1 MRGHNILCLE
11 DDLYIK
17 LLYIKLLYIKLLR
30 RKVNNY
36 V

>member
-1 MRGHNILCLE
+1 MREHNILCLE

-17 LLYIKLLYIKLLR
+17 LLYIKLLR

>member
-1 MRGHNILCLE
+1 MWEHNIVCLE
-11 DDLYIK
+11 ADLYIK
-17 LLYIKLLYIKLLR
+17 LLYIKLIR